1 MTFEKEQIVI
11 WRGKDYKPKE
21 GGCFLMDHES
31 FDNSFSDADSGHESQ
46 EVNNSQFEFDSG
58 DEK

>member
-21 GGCFLMDHES
+21 GGCFLMARES
-31 FDNSFSDADSGHESQ
+31 FDSSSGDADPNHEGRDVSHDQ
-46 EVNNSQFEFDSG
+46 SESDSC